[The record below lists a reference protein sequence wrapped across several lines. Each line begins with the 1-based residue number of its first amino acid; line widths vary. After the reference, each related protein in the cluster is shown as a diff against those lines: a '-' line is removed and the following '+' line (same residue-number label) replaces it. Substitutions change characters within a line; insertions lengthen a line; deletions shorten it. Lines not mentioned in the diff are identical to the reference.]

1 MSLKVIARHQGA
13 TKKTEI
19 LTFDEWMTMRA
30 RLDEEIMDGCEPEGK
45 EEDAPEEEELLA
57 LRKRHRLDV
66 PHPVCVA
73 SFPVFPFLL
82 YILDTNCSVTFNLH
96 YNGALDSEY
105 LTRTSRRIYC
115 PIGCH

>member
-1 MSLKVIARHQGA
+1 MLLPQVQRSLMSLKVIARHQGA

-19 LTFDEWMTMRA
+19 PMFDEWMTMRA

-82 YILDTNCSVTFNLH
+82 YIFRYKLFSNIQ
-96 YNGALDSEY
+96 
-105 LTRTSRRIYC
+105 LTL
-115 PIGCH
+115 